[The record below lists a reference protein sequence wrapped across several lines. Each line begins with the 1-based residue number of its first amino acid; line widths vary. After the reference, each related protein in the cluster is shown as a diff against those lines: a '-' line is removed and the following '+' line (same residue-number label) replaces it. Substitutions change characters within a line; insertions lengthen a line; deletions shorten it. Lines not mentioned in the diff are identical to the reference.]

1 MPSGMY
7 LRRSLRRRWC
17 KRPYRGDF
25 SSYSSRAA
33 RASLTPATPKF
44 RTSRA
49 SLDAYLRRNLCSGHV
64 SITPASDISHLGLVS
79 LPSSRVGQGGL
90 VGFLDRTLIK
100 AIQRH
105 CAAVRVQAIACATG

>member
-1 MPSGMY
+1 MVQETVQRRLFFVLEQSGAG
-7 LRRSLRRRWC
+7 LV
-17 KRPYRGDF
+17 D
-25 SSYSSRAA
+25 
-33 RASLTPATPKF
+33 ASNTQIQNFK
-44 RTSRA
+44 SV
-49 SLDAYLRRNLCSGHV
+49 SGRVLEEKPVQWSCQHY
-64 SITPASDISHLGLVS
+64 PASEISHLGLVS